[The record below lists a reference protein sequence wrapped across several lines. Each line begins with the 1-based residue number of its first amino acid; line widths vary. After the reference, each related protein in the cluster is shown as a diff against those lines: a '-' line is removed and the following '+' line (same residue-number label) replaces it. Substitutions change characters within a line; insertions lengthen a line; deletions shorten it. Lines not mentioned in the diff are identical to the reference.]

1 MHKAHTLL
9 KTAYTLPKLQLIDSV
24 IIKWKCTSSR
34 AVGASVHLFLR
45 ERFQNTIAEIK
56 YIARTYIDILFSM
69 GNKLVKF
76 WVKSKVCLWLSLSTG
91 IQRAALCKQHS
102 SKGCSL
108 SSKKQTA
115 QQNYYFK
122 LFKLA

>member
-1 MHKAHTLL
+1 MHKAHALQ

-24 IIKWKCTSSR
+24 IIKWKCTSLR
-34 AVGASVHLFLR
+34 AVGASVHFFVR
-45 ERFQNTIAEIK
+45 ERFQHPIAEIK
-56 YIARTYIDILFSM
+56 YIARTYTDILFLIR
-69 GNKLVKF
+69 NKLVKF
-76 WVKSKVCLWLSLSTG
+76 WVKSKVCLWLSPSTG
-91 IQRAALCKQHS
+91 IQRVGLCKHS

-108 SSKKQTA
+108 SSKKKTA